1 MFFRFLRKSKTE
13 PLPLT
18 MAAVRMGERL
28 LQIGVDDPG
37 LTGALALK
45 VGLSG
50 SATLVVASEQEA
62 ARGRSAGAKA
72 GALLNVQVV
81 TPLRN
86 LPFEDESFDLII
98 IHSMNGLIA
107 MMAPYTRVRCLEESL
122 RILRIGGRA
131 LIIEPEPRGGLGALI
146 RSHPVDAYYTSGGGA
161 MGALKMEGFR
171 PVRILADREGYRFTE
186 GLKTKPP
193 TEDNKHGDIKKP

>member
-1 MFFRFLRKSKTE
+1 MFLPFLRKSKTE

-28 LQIGVDDPG
+28 LQIGVDDPE
-37 LTGALALK
+37 LTGVLALK

-50 SATLVVASEQEA
+50 SAILVVASEQEA

-72 GALLNVQVV
+72 GALLDVQVV

-186 GLKTKPP
+186 GLKTTPP
-193 TEDNKHGDIKKP
+193 AEDNEHGDIKKP

>member
-193 TEDNKHGDIKKP
+193 AEDNKHGDIKKP